1 MELITPG
8 LGLIFWM
15 TLSFGLVLIVLRK
28 YAWHPILASIR
39 LRERVIAKSLINARR
54 IEKELSELEQLRVEK
69 IKETDDLIEQMHKH
83 AVEEAEELLAQAK
96 KSAFVES
103 GRMIE
108 EATKSI
114 EVQKMNALREI
125 KGEVAR
131 LSMDMAE
138 KVLQE
143 EFSDKGKNSRFV
155 EQLLDSMIL
164 N

>member
-15 TLSFGLVLIVLRK
+15 TISFGLVLLVLRK

-54 IEKELSELEQLRVEK
+54 IEKELAELQQLRLEK
-69 IKETDDLIEQMHKH
+69 IQETEALIQEIHKH
-83 AVEEAEELLAQAK
+83 AVEEAEELIAQAK

-103 GRMIE
+103 GRIIE

-114 EVQKMNALREI
+114 EVQKMNALKEI

-143 EFSDKGKNSRFV
+143 EFSDKAKNTRFV
-155 EQLLDSMIL
+155 NHLLDSMML

>member
-1 MELITPG
+1 MELVTPG
-8 LGLIFWM
+8 LGLFFWM
-15 TLSFGLVLIVLRK
+15 TLSFGFVLLVLRK

-39 LRERVIAKSLINARR
+39 MRERVIAKSLINARR
-54 IEKELSELEQLRVEK
+54 IEKELSEIQQLRLEK
-69 IKETDDLIEQMHKH
+69 IKETENLILEMQKH
-83 AVEEAEELLAQAK
+83 AAEEAEELLAQAK
-96 KSAFVES
+96 KTAFAES
-103 GRMIE
+103 GRIME

-114 EVQKMNALREI
+114 EAQRINALREI

-143 EFSDKGKNSRFV
+143 EFSDKAKNTRFV
-155 EQLLDSMIL
+155 QQLLDNMML